1 MVSMLDSG
9 ARAPGLSPER
19 GRCVAFLGKTLLQ
32 VCLKWQ
38 VCSLNRMQSCQK
50 QQQGYLF
57 QMNAVIPHRTSQQA
71 HARLVNYTSTSV
83 TLV

>member
-19 GRCVAFLGKTLLQ
+19 GRCVVFLGKTLLQ

-38 VCSLNRMQSCQK
+38 VCSLNRMQIFLK
-50 QQQGYLF
+50 QQSG
-57 QMNAVIPHRTSQQA
+57 
-71 HARLVNYTSTSV
+71 
-83 TLV
+83 

>member
-19 GRCVAFLGKTLLQ
+19 GRCVVFLGKTLLQ

-38 VCSLNRMQSCQK
+38 VVCSLNRVVRNNNK
-50 QQQGYLF
+50 
-57 QMNAVIPHRTSQQA
+57 VIYSR
-71 HARLVNYTSTSV
+71 
-83 TLV
+83 